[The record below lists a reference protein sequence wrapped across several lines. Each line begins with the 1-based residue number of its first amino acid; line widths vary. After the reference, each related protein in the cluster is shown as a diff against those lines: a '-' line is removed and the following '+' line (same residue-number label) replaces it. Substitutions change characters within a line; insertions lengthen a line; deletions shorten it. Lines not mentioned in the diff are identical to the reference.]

1 MEKSLNSD
9 PRAAHIS
16 GWLSDDEYLAL
27 NRENRTL
34 NPYLGDFAHSGSTDL
49 QLFVDTK
56 GDRRFSKRA
65 APKWECVDVLDGDED
80 EDEDTPLPRDGGQAK
95 K

>member
-1 MEKSLNSD
+1 MNTGNFSSKKSMNASTSAAMRMEKSLNSD

-65 APKWECVDVLDGDED
+65 APFFLS
-80 EDEDTPLPRDGGQAK
+80 
-95 K
+95 